1 MTNTA
6 LPTPKIKIRKLNSKL
21 HKAALANG
29 LHPTIAKILAARPI
43 EEHNLSKIIAPKL
56 SLLEHPENM
65 LDMERASKRLAQAII
80 NKECIG
86 IETDHDCDGQ
96 TSHAVIYYNLTKHF
110 NHPKNLI
117 RSYIGHRLT
126 EGYGLS
132 EAVAIRILADLPRVS
147 LVITADNGS
156 SDEPRIAKLK
166 AANID
171 VIITD
176 HHQIPIAEIPKSA
189 YAWIN
194 PTRPDCSYDPYIA
207 GCMVA
212 WLLMVTTRLELI
224 KLGYLAKNSPKLQD
238 TLDYV
243 AVGTVADCVSFAKS
257 HSNRAVVRFGLQ
269 LINARSKFCWQALNN
284 ILPDQINTED
294 LGFKIGPLLNS
305 DGRLATAFGSVS
317 FLLSENLEQAQNWLQ
332 HLKEQ
337 NIVRRNIQKTITLQ
351 GLIQAKQQVEA
362 NCYSVCIFLPNGHV
376 GVHGISASRIKDNF
390 GRPTAFFAPKIGE
403 EQLITGS
410 LRGIDNFHVRD
421 ALQYVADQDT
431 NLLIAFG
438 GHRGAG
444 GVTLKADDFP
454 KFVEL
459 FEQATKKQLNM
470 VELGPVVWSDGILA
484 SELINLDFFN
494 SLKILEPFGKDFESP
509 IFHTIAKIDQIKI
522 IGDGTH
528 ARVDLNINGRI
539 FRAVWFSMR
548 YGVEE
553 PCLFVKDDEVVCA
566 FSLFEN
572 NFNNQKTCELQIVGM
587 EHAGY

>member
-1 MTNTA
+1 MTNIK
-6 LPTPKIKIRKLNSKL
+6 LPTPKIKIRQLNQKL
-21 HKAALANG
+21 HDLAVANG
-29 LHPTIAKILAARPI
+29 LHPAIAKILAARPI
-43 EEHNLSKIIAPKL
+43 EEHNLSKIIEPKL
-56 SLLEHPENM
+56 SLLEHPETM
-65 LDMERASKRLAQAII
+65 QDMQRAAKRVAHAII

-96 TSHAVIYYNLTKHF
+96 TSHAVIYYNLTQHF
-110 NHPKNLI
+110 KCPKNLI

-132 EAVAIRILADLPRVS
+132 DAVANRILADLPKAS
-147 LVITADNGS
+147 LIITADNGS

-166 AANID
+166 ASGID

-176 HHQIPIAEIPKSA
+176 HHQIPITEFPTSA

-194 PTRPDCSYDPYIA
+194 PTRQDCNYDPYIA

-224 KLGYLAKNSPKLQD
+224 KLGYLEKNAPKLQD

-284 ILPDQINTED
+284 ILPDNINVED

-317 FLLSENLEQAQNWLQ
+317 FLLSESLLQAQDWLQ

-351 GLIQAKQQVEA
+351 GLIQAKQQVDD
-362 NCYSVCIFLPNGHV
+362 NRYSVCVFLPEGHV

-390 GRPTAFFAPKIGE
+390 GRPTAFFAPKLGE
-403 EQLITGS
+403 DQLITGS
-410 LRGIDNFHVRD
+410 LRGIEGFHVRD
-421 ALQYVADQDT
+421 ALQDVADQDAK
-431 NLLIAFG
+431 LLIAFG

-444 GVTLKADDFP
+444 GATLRANDFN

-459 FEQATKKQLNM
+459 FELATRKQLNM
-470 VELGPVVWSDGILA
+470 VNLGPVIWSDGILS
-484 SELINLDFFN
+484 SELINLDFFYN
-494 SLKILEPFGKDFESP
+494 LKILEPFGKDFESP
-509 IFHTIAKIDQIKI
+509 IFHTIAKIDHIKI

-528 ARVDLNINGRI
+528 AKVDLNINGRI

-548 YGVEE
+548 YRVEE
-553 PCLFVKDDEVVCA
+553 PCLFVKHDEVICA

-572 NFNNQKTCELQIVGM
+572 NFNNQKTCELQIIGM
-587 EHAGY
+587 HHKNV